1 VVFEATRTH
10 DRDGPATFLAP
21 FVGEL
26 QADAYASRIIWRI
39 SFVAT
44 RSAMPDGI
52 MALSIVGLLPLVV
65 VLAAIGSNTYWISVV
80 LKLRELLGDE
90 RTETVA
96 A

>member
-1 VVFEATRTH
+1 
-10 DRDGPATFLAP
+10 
-21 FVGEL
+21 
-26 QADAYASRIIWRI
+26 
-39 SFVAT
+39 
-44 RSAMPDGI
+44 MPDGI

-80 LKLRELLGDE
+80 LKLRELPGDE